1 MPKTRAQQNRGIRQE
16 AIREQLAAGGHIQH
30 VIDISNKL
38 QQLKE
43 ELDSSEVTRLK
54 AAADIKLKLID
65 KYLASLQSVES
76 KVTTTNKAPKEM
88 TDAELDER
96 IAAASAGE
104 ETEKTGATTL
114 Q

>member
-38 QQLKE
+38 QGLKVD
-43 ELDSSEVTRLK
+43 LSSTEVSRLK
-54 AAADIKLKLID
+54 AAADIKMKLID
-65 KYLASLQSVES
+65 KYVASLQSVES
-76 KVTTTNKAPKEM
+76 QVTTVNKTPKEM
-88 TDAELDER
+88 TDAELDAR